1 MYTICYNLIVISS
14 WSLSKSCAKMFSL
27 VWFAVRQL
35 LSSSVGETGDVGDIE
50 ESKDTDVT
58 ELFDLSTCQWL
69 PLPSVSSDPNDISA
83 MIPLSEI
90 KT

>member
-1 MYTICYNLIVISS
+1 
-14 WSLSKSCAKMFSL
+14 
-27 VWFAVRQL
+27 VRQL
-35 LSSSVGETGDVGDIE
+35 LSSSVGEIGDAGDRE
-50 ESKDTDVT
+50 ESRDTDVT

-69 PLPSVSSDPNDISA
+69 PLPSVSSDPSEISA

>member
-1 MYTICYNLIVISS
+1 
-14 WSLSKSCAKMFSL
+14 MFSL

>member
-1 MYTICYNLIVISS
+1 
-14 WSLSKSCAKMFSL
+14 
-27 VWFAVRQL
+27 
-35 LSSSVGETGDVGDIE
+35 VGEIGDAGDRE
-50 ESKDTDVT
+50 ESRDTDVT

-69 PLPSVSSDPNDISA
+69 PLPSVSSDPSEISA

>member
-1 MYTICYNLIVISS
+1 
-14 WSLSKSCAKMFSL
+14 
-27 VWFAVRQL
+27 
-35 LSSSVGETGDVGDIE
+35 VGETGDVGDIE
-50 ESKDTDVT
+50 ESRDTDVT

-69 PLPSVSSDPNDISA
+69 PLPSVSSDPNEISA